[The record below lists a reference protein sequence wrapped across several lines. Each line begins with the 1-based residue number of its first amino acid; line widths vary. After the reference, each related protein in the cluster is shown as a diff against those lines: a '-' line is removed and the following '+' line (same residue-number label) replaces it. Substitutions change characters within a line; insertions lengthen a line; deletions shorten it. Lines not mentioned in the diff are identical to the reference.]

1 MLPLFGSHE
10 IATSN
15 VQLKENVELKLS
27 KHRITLLLAAF
38 SALGTFLVL
47 VRGSTYGVGV
57 SPDSVTYISTAR
69 NLLTG
74 NGFID
79 WANNIY
85 ILYPPLFPLL
95 LALTG
100 TFGTDPADTAG
111 YVNAFLCGL
120 AIFLSSLWLWQHLR
134 ARPAPTSRT
143 LQTYLLLW
151 AAVVLILSPPLSQVA
166 SFAWSEPLFIL
177 LTISALFT
185 FNTFLDTGKRA
196 SLVLAAIFTALACLT
211 RYVGITIPATLLLLL
226 LLRKG
231 DTPSKK
237 ATDTVIYS
245 LIVGT
250 PSCVW
255 LLRNFLVSGMWTGP
269 RYPSPYSF
277 LFNLK
282 KTFIT
287 LADWVLP
294 WPWILE
300 IENLLVRLFSVEVV
314 TPQQFLVLLT
324 PTLLIFGIGA
334 WVCLTRLP
342 LHHVRPIVLLA
353 AFTAVYLLVLII
365 ARSIHGP
372 AELISHRYLAP
383 VYIPLLCIVVLF
395 LDDFFH
401 YDLQRKLLGTLR
413 FPWGQNVFTEGR
425 IAGLTVVLMVLLSC
439 WLWLPVNA
447 NVQHIRQA
455 QENGL
460 PGYNSRTWAE
470 SEIIRYINENP
481 CARCV
486 FFSPN
491 AAGLSFLTA
500 QPRQFYLPRLL
511 SDDWLRRVESMQR
524 NGEDVYII
532 WFFSRDRFLSD
543 FNATYDRNPT
553 YDRSQIETELTLETV
568 AALADG
574 IIYRLKR

>member
-1 MLPLFGSHE
+1 M
-10 IATSN
+10 
-15 VQLKENVELKLS
+15 KLS
-27 KHRITLLLAAF
+27 KHRITLLLAAL
-38 SALGTFLVL
+38 SALGMFLVL

-57 SPDSVTYISTAR
+57 TPDSVTYISTAR
-69 NLLTG
+69 NLLAG
-74 NGFID
+74 NGFIQ
-79 WANNIY
+79 WNGSSYTIH
-85 ILYPPLFPLL
+85 PPLFPLL

-100 TFGTDPADTAG
+100 IFGPDPADTAG

-120 AIFLSSLWLWQHLR
+120 AIFLSSRWLWQHLR
-134 ARPAPTSRT
+134 ARPAPTSRA

-151 AAVVLILSPPLSQVA
+151 AAAVLVLSPTLSRIA

-211 RYVGITIPATLLLLL
+211 RYVGITIPATMCMLL

-231 DTPSKK
+231 TLSKK
-237 ATDTVIYS
+237 ATDTVIYA
-245 LIVGT
+245 LIAGT
-250 PSCVW
+250 PPLIW
-255 LLRNFLVSGMWTGP
+255 LLRNFLVSGTWTGP
-269 RYPSPYSF
+269 RYPTQYSF

-282 KTFIT
+282 NMFVI

-300 IENLLVRLFSVEVV
+300 IENLLERLFSVEEVM
-314 TPQQFLVLLT
+314 PQHFLVLLI

-334 WVCLTRLP
+334 WICLTRLP
-342 LHHVRPIVLLA
+342 LHHLRPIVLLA
-353 AFTAVYLLVLII
+353 AFTSVYLLVLII
-365 ARSIHGP
+365 ARSIYDP
-372 AELISHRYLAP
+372 TEPVSHRFMAP

-395 LDDFFH
+395 LDDLFQ

-413 FPWGQNVFTEGR
+413 FPWVQNVYAEGR
-425 IAGLTVVLMVLLSC
+425 VAALTVVVMALLSI
-439 WLWLPVNA
+439 WLWVPVNTNA
-447 NVQHIRQA
+447 QHMRHVL
-455 QENGL
+455 ENGL
-460 PGYNSRTWAE
+460 AYNSRTWAE
-470 SEIIRYINENP
+470 SEIIAYINENP

-491 AAGLSFLTA
+491 APGLSFLTA

-511 SDDWLRRVESMQR
+511 TDDWLRRVESMQR
-524 NGEDVYII
+524 QGEDVYII
-532 WFFSRDRFLSD
+532 WFFFPDKIIGGFQL
-543 FNATYDRNPT
+543 T
-553 YDRSQIETELTLETV
+553 YDRSQVETELALETV

>member
-1 MLPLFGSHE
+1 MFGSYE

-15 VQLKENVELKLS
+15 VQLEENVELKLS

-38 SALGTFLVL
+38 STLGTFLVL

-57 SPDSVTYISTAR
+57 NPDSVTYISTAR
-69 NLLTG
+69 SLLAG

-79 WANNIY
+79 WDGSSY
-85 ILYPPLFPLL
+85 TVFPPLFPLL

-100 TFGTDPADTAG
+100 IFGPDPADTAG

-151 AAVVLILSPPLSQVA
+151 AAVVLILSPPLLRIA
-166 SFAWSEPLFIL
+166 SFALSEPLFIL

-196 SLVLAAIFTALACLT
+196 SLVLAAIFTSLACLT
-211 RYVGITIPATLLLLL
+211 RYVGITIPATICLLLLF
-226 LLRKG
+226 RKG

-237 ATDTVIYS
+237 ATDTVIYA

-250 PSCVW
+250 PLSVW
-255 LLRNFLVSGMWTGP
+255 LLRNFLVSGTWTGL
-269 RYPSPYSF
+269 RYPTQYSF

-282 KTFIT
+282 NMFVI

-300 IENLLVRLFSVEVV
+300 IENLLARLFSVEVV
-314 TPQQFLVLLT
+314 TPQQFLVLLI
-324 PTLLIFGIGA
+324 PTLLMFGVGA

-353 AFTAVYLLVLII
+353 TFTAVYLVFLII
-365 ARSIHGP
+365 AISVHGYDP
-372 AELISHRYLAP
+372 VNTRYMAP

-395 LDDFFH
+395 LDDFFQ

-413 FPWGQNVFTEGR
+413 FPQVQTMYAEGR
-425 IAGLTVVLMVLLSC
+425 VAALTVVLMTLLSC

-447 NVQHIRQA
+447 KRPAHSA
-455 QENGL
+455 
-460 PGYNSRTWAE
+460 
-470 SEIIRYINENP
+470 
-481 CARCV
+481 CAGER
-486 FFSPN
+486 SS
-491 AAGLSFLTA
+491 L
-500 QPRQFYLPRLL
+500 QFAYMGGVG
-511 SDDWLRRVESMQR
+511 DHT
-524 NGEDVYII
+524 IH
-532 WFFSRDRFLSD
+532 
-543 FNATYDRNPT
+543 
-553 YDRSQIETELTLETV
+553 
-568 AALADG
+568 
-574 IIYRLKR
+574 

>member
-1 MLPLFGSHE
+1 M
-10 IATSN
+10 
-15 VQLKENVELKLS
+15 KLS
-27 KHRITLLLAAF
+27 KHRITLLLAAL
-38 SALGTFLVL
+38 SALGMFLVL

-57 SPDSVTYISTAR
+57 TPDSVTYISTAR
-69 NLLTG
+69 NLLAG
-74 NGFID
+74 NGFIQ
-79 WANNIY
+79 WNGSSYTIH
-85 ILYPPLFPLL
+85 PPLFPLL

-100 TFGTDPADTAG
+100 IFGPDPADTAG

-120 AIFLSSLWLWQHLR
+120 AIFLSSRWLWQHLR
-134 ARPAPTSRT
+134 ARPAPTSRA

-151 AAVVLILSPPLSQVA
+151 AAAVLVLSPTLSRIA

-211 RYVGITIPATLLLLL
+211 RYVGITIPATMCMLL

-237 ATDTVIYS
+237 TTDTVIYA

-250 PSCVW
+250 PPCVW
-255 LLRNFLVSGMWTGP
+255 LLRNFLVSGTWTGP
-269 RYPSPYSF
+269 RYPPQYSF

-282 KTFIT
+282 NMFVI
-287 LADWVLP
+287 LAGWVLP
-294 WPWILE
+294 WPWVLE
-300 IENLLVRLFSVEVV
+300 MENLLARLFSVEEVM
-314 TPQQFLVLLT
+314 PQHLLVLLI
-324 PTLLIFGIGA
+324 PTLLIFGVGA
-334 WVCLTRLP
+334 WICFTRLP

-353 AFTAVYLLVLII
+353 TFTSVYLVFLII
-365 ARSIHGP
+365 A
-372 AELISHRYLAP
+372 ISVLEADPLSRRFLAP
-383 VYIPLLCIVVLF
+383 VYIPLLGIVVLF
-395 LDDFFH
+395 LDDLFH

-413 FPWGQNVFTEGR
+413 FPWIQNVYAEGR
-425 IAGLTVVLMVLLSC
+425 IAGLTVVVMALLSC
-439 WLWLPVNA
+439 WLWVPVNA
-447 NVQHIRQA
+447 KVQHIRQA
-455 QENGL
+455 LENGQD
-460 PGYNSRTWAE
+460 GYNSRTWAE
-470 SEIIRYINENP
+470 SEIIRHINENP

-491 AAGLSFLTA
+491 APGLYFLTA

-511 SDDWLRRVESMQR
+511 TDDWLRRTEFMQR

-532 WFFSRDRFLSD
+532 WFFFPDKII
-543 FNATYDRNPT
+543 NALQHIT
-553 YDRSQIETELTLETV
+553 YDRSQIETELALETV

>member
-1 MLPLFGSHE
+1 MFGSYE

-15 VQLKENVELKLS
+15 VQLEENVELKLS

-38 SALGTFLVL
+38 STLGTFLVL

-57 SPDSVTYISTAR
+57 TPDSVRYISTAHS
-69 NLLTG
+69 LLAG

-79 WANNIY
+79 WDNSIY
-85 ILYPPLFPLL
+85 IFHPPLFPLL

-100 TFGTDPADTAG
+100 IFGTDPADTAG
-111 YVNAFLCGL
+111 YVNAFLYGL
-120 AIFLSSLWLWQHLR
+120 AIFLSSRWLWQHLR

-151 AAVVLILSPPLSQVA
+151 AAVVLILSPPLLRIA
-166 SFAWSEPLFIL
+166 SFALSEPLFIL

-196 SLVLAAIFTALACLT
+196 SLVLAAIFTSLACLT
-211 RYVGITIPATLLLLL
+211 RYVGITIPATICLLLLF
-226 LLRKG
+226 RKG

-237 ATDTVIYS
+237 ATDTVIYA

-250 PSCVW
+250 PLSVW
-255 LLRNFLVSGMWTGP
+255 LLRNFLVSGTWTGL
-269 RYPSPYSF
+269 RYPTQYSF

-282 KTFIT
+282 NMFII

-300 IENLLVRLFSVEVV
+300 MENLLVRLFSVEMV
-314 TPQQFLVLLT
+314 TPQQFLVLLI
-324 PTLLIFGIGA
+324 PTLLMCGIGA
-334 WVCLTRLP
+334 WICLTRLP
-342 LHHVRPIVLLA
+342 LHHLRPIVLLA
-353 AFTAVYLLVLII
+353 TFTAVYLVFLII
-365 ARSIHGP
+365 AISVHGYEP
-372 AELISHRYLAP
+372 VTNRYMAP

-395 LDDFFH
+395 LDDFFQ

-413 FPWGQNVFTEGR
+413 FPQVQTMYAEGR
-425 IAGLTVVLMVLLSC
+425 VAALTVVLMTLLSC

-447 NVQHIRQA
+447 NVQHIRHA
-455 QENGL
+455 LENGL
-460 PGYNSRTWAE
+460 AYNSRTWAE

-491 AAGLSFLTA
+491 APGSSLIKS
-500 QPRQFYLPRLL
+500 
-511 SDDWLRRVESMQR
+511 S
-524 NGEDVYII
+524 
-532 WFFSRDRFLSD
+532 
-543 FNATYDRNPT
+543 
-553 YDRSQIETELTLETV
+553 V
-568 AALADG
+568 ASN
-574 IIYRLKR
+574 